1 MILSGSVSVHKHE
14 KLDEEDTVNLK
25 EGPNAEVSVES
36 VGCCVA
42 VLVSGDTF
50 GEVGI
55 MSRHSGSKRSATI
68 ITRGD
73 TELCVIARSSFLLAA
88 NRSPPKRR
96 RSLLLLAGED
106 LSDAPPSAPSPPPS
120 QVRRS
125 SELIDLA
132 SIHFQPSL
140 CKKALLKQVG
150 KRSENEIMN
159 IFRMVKTNSSF
170 FAELADPLL
179 KSICQVMELE
189 EVPAESTVVVQ
200 HDPGETCFMILSGK
214 VEIRIKFGDSNH
226 VDENDSGGTSDR
238 VEETEDAALLE
249 EEVAVAAR
257 EKKYGKLIGH
267 MEMGECCGEKVI
279 LVHRLL
285 HSNAA
290 VATHSRLSC
299 VPQPRPFKR
308 MHPVAQLRSS
318 QLSKLNSSQCTDKIF
333 KKPFGVL
340 KPLFQPLP
348 LQGNIL

>member
-1 MILSGSVSVHKHE
+1 VILSGSVSVHKHE

-25 EGPNAEVSVES
+25 EGPYAEVSVES

-55 MSRHSGSKRSATI
+55 MSTTHSGSKRSATI

-73 TELCVIARSSFLLAA
+73 TELCVIAGSSFLRVAD
-88 NRSPPKRR
+88 RSPPKRR
-96 RSLLLLAGED
+96 RSLLPLAAAGVGEED
-106 LSDAPPSAPSPPPS
+106 QDAPPASPPPPS
-120 QVRRS
+120 HVRRS

-170 FAELADPLL
+170 FGELADPLL

-189 EVPAESTVVVQ
+189 EVPAESAVVVQ

-226 VDENDSGGTSDR
+226 VDENDSAGTNDI
-238 VEETEDAALLE
+238 VEEMGDTALLE

-279 LVHRLL
+279 LVYRLL
-285 HSNAA
+285 HSNAG
-290 VATHSRLSC
+290 VATHVPLVHPHLGPSREC
-299 VPQPRPFKR
+299 IQPHSFDY
-308 MHPVAQLRSS
+308 RS
-318 QLSKLNSSQCTDKIF
+318 
-333 KKPFGVL
+333 
-340 KPLFQPLP
+340 
-348 LQGNIL
+348 